1 MTPLR
6 GNHAHHG
13 AGHAHHPG
21 DFKRRLL
28 VSVALTLPVLLLSE
42 MIQEWAGF
50 SLRIPL
56 HEGVM
61 LVLSGVI
68 YFYGGWP
75 FLKGL
80 TEEVRGRRPGMMT
93 LVGTALS
100 VAFFYSSLTL
110 LRGGED
116 FFWEL
121 ATLVDLMLLGHWME
135 AKSLLGASRAL
146 EKLAKLMPVQAHLL
160 VGEEIREV
168 AVSELKKGDLVL
180 VRPGEKVPSDGR
192 VVDGLSS
199 VNEALLTG
207 ESRPV
212 PKRPGDRVIGGSLN
226 LEGALKVEIE
236 KTGEE
241 SYVGRVME
249 MVRRAQESKSRTQEL
264 ADRAAALLFY
274 VALGVALLSSLYWYL
289 SGRPSFAF
297 ERAVTVMVVA
307 CPHALGLAI
316 PLVVSLS
323 TSLTARRG
331 ILVRERRAFENL
343 RKVGVVVFDK
353 TGTLTSGTLEVSD
366 YLSLLPEGELLSLTA
381 GVEKNSEHPIARA
394 LVEFAERKGVKV
406 PEAEDF
412 QALPGR
418 GARARV
424 LEKEVWVGGATLLR
438 ERGVEPP
445 EEKEEWRGKTVVHV
459 VVEGKPA
466 GSFAL
471 SDRVREESKEA
482 VERLKEKGMKVMMIT
497 GDGEEAAREVARE
510 LGIEEYRA
518 QASPEEKAAWIEEL
532 RKRGETVA
540 MVGDGVNDAPA
551 LVAADVGIA
560 IGAGTD
566 VAVES
571 ADLVLVRNDP
581 RDVAYLMEFSQ
592 RSYSKMVQN
601 LWWAAGYNV
610 LTIPLASGMFQGW
623 GLTLSPAVGALL
635 MSLSTIVVALNTQTL
650 RRYEQEEVEKTFVD
664 PVCGMEV
671 EPSSAAGKVEYK
683 GRMFYFCSKRCE
695 ETFRKDPEKY
705 AKGG

>member
-1 MTPLR
+1 
-6 GNHAHHG
+6 
-13 AGHAHHPG
+13 
-21 DFKRRLL
+21 
-28 VSVALTLPVLLLSE
+28 
-42 MIQEWAGF
+42 
-50 SLRIPL
+50 
-56 HEGVM
+56 M
-61 LVLSGVI
+61 LVLSGII

-75 FLKGL
+75 FLRGL
-80 TEEVRGRRPGMMT
+80 AEEVGGRKPGMMT

-110 LRGGED
+110 FREGED

-135 AKSLLGASRAL
+135 ARSLLGASRAL
-146 EKLAKLMPVQAHLL
+146 EKLARLMPSQAHLL
-160 VGEEIREV
+160 VGDEVREV
-168 AVSELKKGDLVL
+168 AVSELRRGDLVL

-192 VVDGLSS
+192 VVEGVSS
-199 VNEALLTG
+199 VDEALLTG

-226 LEGALKVEIE
+226 LEGALRVEIE

-249 MVRRAQESKSRTQEL
+249 MVRKAQESRSRTQEL
-264 ADRAAALLFY
+264 ADRASALLFY
-274 VALGVALLSSLYWYL
+274 VALGTALLSFSYWYL

-323 TSLTARRG
+323 TTLTARRG
-331 ILVRERRAFENL
+331 ILVRERRAFEAL

-366 YLSLLPEGELLSLTA
+366 YLSLLPEEELLSLTA
-381 GVEKNSEHPIARA
+381 GVEKNSEHPIGKA
-394 LVEFAERKGVKV
+394 LVEFAKKKGAAV
-406 PEAEDF
+406 PEAEEF
-412 QALPGR
+412 QSLPGR

-424 LEKEVWVGGATLLR
+424 LGKEVLVGGVSLLR
-438 ERGVEPP
+438 ERKVEPVG
-445 EEKEEWRGKTVVHV
+445 KEGWRGKTVIQVL
-459 VVEGKPA
+459 VEGRPA
-466 GSFAL
+466 GAFAL
-471 SDRVREESKEA
+471 SDRVKEESREA
-482 VERLKEKGMKVMMIT
+482 VEGLKKQGLRVMMIT
-497 GDGEEAAREVARE
+497 GDGEEAAREVAE
-510 LGIEEYRA
+510 KLGVEEYWA
-518 QASPEEKAAWIEEL
+518 QASPEEKAARIEEL
-532 RKRGETVA
+532 RRKGETVA

-581 RDVAYLMEFSQ
+581 RDIAHLMEFS
-592 RSYSKMVQN
+592 RKSYSKMVQN
-601 LWWAAGYNV
+601 LWWAAGYNA
-610 LTIPLASGMFQGW
+610 LTIPLASGAFREW
-623 GLTLSPAVGALL
+623 GLTLSPALGALL
-635 MSLSTIVVALNTQTL
+635 MSLSTVVVALNTQTL
-650 RRYEQEEVEKTFVD
+650 RRYGPEEVEETVAD

-671 EPSSAAGKVEYK
+671 EPSSAAGRAEYGGK
-683 GRMFYFCSKRCE
+683 TFYFCSKRCE

-705 AKGG
+705 SSRER